1 MTIIRRYLRL
11 LSWTL
16 VGTLLYAQM
25 AVAAY
30 ACPNLGSAAVTGV
43 LTVSMTPMADSTSDQ
58 SKATASMKSGDCA
71 GMQGSMD
78 PSAEKLCADHCNYGQ
93 QSDHTPSVTLPTVL
107 LTPLY
112 VVQGTLFSS
121 VPSQPA
127 ADLSALAEASPP
139 LAILH
144 CRFRI

>member
-1 MTIIRRYLRL
+1 MKRRSLRL
-11 LSWTL
+11 LSWML

-30 ACPNLGSAAVTGV
+30 ACPRLAAAASD
-43 LTVSMTPMADSTSDQ
+43 VSMVSMAMTVDTNGD
-58 SKATASMKSGDCA
+58 KTVAPASAMSGDCA
-71 GMQGSMD
+71 GMQGAMD
-78 PSAEKLCADHCNYGQ
+78 PSAPKLCADHCNYGHQ
-93 QSDHTPSVTLPTVL
+93 TDQTPNLTVPTAL
-107 LTPLY
+107 FTPLY
-112 VVQGTLFSS
+112 VAQPMRLPS

-144 CRFRI
+144 CCFRI